1 MENLYFEATKYTP
14 EIKADAQT
22 GEIKFYGSSY
32 PENANEFY
40 MPVYQWI
47 KQYFEGEDDKKLVVN
62 FYIYYF
68 NTSTSKS
75 FLNILEILE
84 ELTSQGKDISVNWY
98 YTEDDEDSLD
108 SGERLFMEMDLSYQ
122 LIPVDNI

>member
-1 MENLYFEATKYTP
+1 MENLNIEATKYTP
-14 EIKADAQT
+14 EITSDLEK
-22 GEIKFYGSSY
+22 GEIKIYGSSY

-40 MPVYQWI
+40 LPLSKWI
-47 KQYFEGEDDKKLVVN
+47 NDFFEQDNKSLTIN

-75 FLNILEILE
+75 FLNILELME
-84 ELTSQGKDISVNWY
+84 KFGQRGKQVRINWY

-108 SGERLFMEMDLSYQ
+108 SGERLFMEMDLDYK
-122 LIPVDNI
+122 LIPVDKI

>member
-1 MENLYFEATKYTP
+1 MENLNLEATKYTP
-14 EIKADAQT
+14 EIKTDSGNA
-22 GEIKFYGSSY
+22 EIRIYGSSY

-40 MPVYQWI
+40 RPVSEWI
-47 KQYFEGEDDKKLVVN
+47 ENFLDEGNHKLTVN

-84 ELTSQGKDISVNWY
+84 KYSEQGKDINVNWY

-108 SGERLFMEMDLSYQ
+108 NGERLFMEIDVNYQ
-122 LIPVDNI
+122 LIPVDSI

>member
-1 MENLYFEATKYTP
+1 MENLNLEATKYTP
-14 EIKADAQT
+14 EIKTDSGNA
-22 GEIKFYGSSY
+22 EIRIYGSSY

-40 MPVYQWI
+40 RPVSEWI
-47 KQYFEGEDDKKLVVN
+47 ENFLDEGNHKLTVN

-75 FLNILEILE
+75 FLNILEVLE
-84 ELTSQGKDISVNWY
+84 KYSEQGKDINVNWY

-108 SGERLFMEMDLSYQ
+108 NGERLFMEIDVNYQ
-122 LIPVDNI
+122 LIPVDSI

>member
-1 MENLYFEATKYTP
+1 MENLYIESSKYTP
-14 EIKADAQT
+14 EINCDVEK
-22 GEIKFYGSSY
+22 GEVKIYGSSY

-40 MPVYQWI
+40 KPVSKWI
-47 KQYFEGEDDKKLVVN
+47 TDFFNDEKDSLTIN

-84 ELTSQGKDISVNWY
+84 KYTQEGKNVLINWY

-108 SGERLFMEMDLSYQ
+108 SGERLFMEMDLKYQ
-122 LIPVDNI
+122 LLPVDKI

>member
-1 MENLYFEATKYTP
+1 MENMYLEAGKYTP
-14 EIKADAQT
+14 EIKAEYEQGT
-22 GEIKFYGSSY
+22 VRFYGSSY

-40 MPVYQWI
+40 KPISDWI
-47 KQYFEGEDDKKLVVN
+47 QEYLQNETSKLVVD

-84 ELTSQGKDISVNWY
+84 KYSLEGKEVTVNWY

-108 SGERLFMEMDLSYQ
+108 SGERLFMEMDLNYQ
-122 LIPVDNI
+122 LIPVDKI

>member
-1 MENLYFEATKYTP
+1 MENLFIAATKYTP
-14 EIKADAQT
+14 EIKMDAEK
-22 GEIKFYGSSY
+22 GEIKISGSSY

-40 MPVYQWI
+40 RPINKWI
-47 KQYFEGEDDKKLVVN
+47 ENYFLSEQKGLIVN

-84 ELTSQGKDISVNWY
+84 TFTSRGFKIVVNWY
-98 YTEDDEDSLD
+98 YSEDDDDGLD
-108 SGERLFMEMDLSYQ
+108 SGERLFMELDINYH
-122 LIPVDNI
+122 LIALDSI

>member
-1 MENLYFEATKYTP
+1 MENFYIEPTKYTP
-14 EIKADAQT
+14 EIKAELER
-22 GEIKFYGSSY
+22 GEVKIYGSSY

-40 MPVYQWI
+40 RPLTEWI
-47 KQYFEGEDDKKLVVN
+47 DDYFASEKTDLTVN

-84 ELTSQGKDISVNWY
+84 KYALEGKNIEVNWY
-98 YTEDDEDSLD
+98 YTTEDEDSLD
-108 SGERLFMEMDLSYQ
+108 SGERLLMDLELNYK
-122 LIPVDNI
+122 LIPVSEI

>member
-1 MENLYFEATKYTP
+1 MENLHIEATKYTP
-14 EIKADAQT
+14 EITTDAAK
-22 GEIKFYGSSY
+22 GELKLYGSSY

-40 MPVYQWI
+40 LPVNQWI
-47 KQYFEGEDDKKLVVN
+47 EHYLSSDNMKLTVN

-84 ELTSQGKDISVNWY
+84 KFSSQGKNIEVNWH
-98 YTEDDEDSLD
+98 YTVDDDDSLD
-108 SGERLFMEMDLSYQ
+108 SGERLFMEMELNYK
-122 LIPVDNI
+122 LIPVEKL

>member
-1 MENLYFEATKYTP
+1 MENLYIEATKYTP
-14 EIKADAQT
+14 EINCDIEK
-22 GEIKFYGSSY
+22 GEIKIYGSSY

-40 MPVYQWI
+40 LPVSKWI
-47 KQYFEGEDDKKLVVN
+47 NNFFEQENKSLTIN

-75 FLNILEILE
+75 FLNILELME
-84 ELTSQGKDISVNWY
+84 KFGQQGKEVLVNWY

-108 SGERLFMEMDLSYQ
+108 SGERLFMEVDLDCR
-122 LIPVDNI
+122 LIPFEKI

>member
-1 MENLYFEATKYTP
+1 MENLYLEATKYTP
-14 EIKADAQT
+14 EIKTDMDK
-22 GEIKFYGSSY
+22 GELKIYGSSY

-40 MPVYQWI
+40 LPVTRWI
-47 KQYFEGEDDKKLVVN
+47 ESYFSKDNSKLTVN

-75 FLNILEILE
+75 FLNILELLE
-84 ELTSQGKDISVNWY
+84 KLTEDGNDVNVNWY

-108 SGERLFMEMDLSYQ
+108 SGERLFMEMDLKYQ
-122 LIPVDNI
+122 LIPVEKI

>member
-1 MENLYFEATKYTP
+1 MENMYLEASKYTP
-14 EIKADAQT
+14 EIKAEYDK
-22 GEIKFYGSSY
+22 GKVRFYGSSY

-40 MPVYQWI
+40 KPVSDWI
-47 KQYFEGEDDKKLVVN
+47 DEYLKNETSQLVID

-75 FLNILEILE
+75 FLNILEVLE
-84 ELTSQGKDISVNWY
+84 KHALEGKDVVVNWY

-108 SGERLFMEMDLSYQ
+108 SGERLFMEMDLNYQ
-122 LIPVDNI
+122 LIPVDKI